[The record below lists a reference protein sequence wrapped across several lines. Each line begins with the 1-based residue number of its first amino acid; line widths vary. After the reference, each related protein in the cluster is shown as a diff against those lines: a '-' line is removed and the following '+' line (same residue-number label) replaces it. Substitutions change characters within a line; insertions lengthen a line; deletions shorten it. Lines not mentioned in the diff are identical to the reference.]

1 MRIKVIC
8 RLLIFALTTCFWLG
22 TGNVVNAKTDGW
34 IGTSEGA
41 DTGSGGGGGGGG
53 HATKSYSWIYYQ
65 SQINEPLNMD
75 FAPINTGTD
84 GITIV
89 GGKSIDGACSNG
101 VNRGFWHLGTNAVS
115 SDKSNSARYTGYYS
129 FDSGANIYALGFPK
143 ISSILSYNPPRATL
157 NWPKYGYASTRS
169 GDYGH
174 SDTRNVKTFWGWD
187 IARPGNERY
196 GWYEQWVPSN
206 VNHGLYH
213 NGNLVYKAVKSGSS
227 SSVLNDFKKAYR
239 AINGTDY
246 TGSNLPDGVFAFCY
260 WDDIEKEYTLTAKA
274 VDITGQSLGGVIQD
288 VTRKATEGN
297 VASVERKTNDDYM
310 FYCWKNTATGDCI
323 TSTNS
328 SDSLFISGTGGIKI
342 NKKMTENYTVY
353 AVYVKAYKLIISKDD
368 YSTVKVTRTAS
379 PYAKAPTGTLSNN
392 AKIYYGDKLS
402 VELNGSDCHPSYLGK
417 YTIDSVQKNAGTHS
431 VAVANNV
438 VVTAS
443 TGIESYTLRIDQAT
457 GSKITVNRKTVANG
471 APSSVKRGTLSNG
484 ATIYCGDTLT
494 ASFGLDTGY
503 EWGEHEFKGKNID
516 DKTRLIIDNPPHV
529 VGADVTVSTITGRKN
544 VALNAYAIKV
554 NSSGGYLADLNNGNS
569 IDSMSVDYGAEAS
582 VNHNKFMPTGY
593 TFRGWRENKTSGS
606 LLNKDVYAVKNL
618 TVENKNVYAGY
629 ERNAFE
635 GRARVFA
642 GDSTEGGS
650 FKDTGFVSFDKT
662 EPPLEVPCSSNGC
675 NVTFDFA
682 LRTVAGTGK
691 TSYAIQRKKN
701 TDDYGGVLS
710 TTSPVSPFAPGATGS
725 IIQIGD
731 KDSVTVK
738 LRPGDEYCYRLQFMP
753 YGVQNNDT
761 RKDLVVCASA
771 IPTTFEGK
779 TDVSGAYTT
788 TTGWRKTTK
797 EIYHTVSG
805 CSLTDGCKVR
815 FTHSL
820 KSIPANGDKTIY
832 YVNRDSNLHETSRGI
847 PAKRVVDFTEFN
859 GEETVVSS
867 GEDLTIYPG
876 MYVCE
881 ALRFLPDNTTVPP
894 ESEEE
899 LKEMMTTTKICIA
912 ATGNAQPDGN
922 ENLLD
927 IKINKTGENGTYSD
941 ETQWMKPGDTA
952 YFQTTYNPV
961 LQYTYYLRPQKVAI
975 NGGALYLNDDGE
987 KNLVCRLGIP
997 ATGCILGG
1005 LPNRSLFN
1013 YYNRLQ
1019 NNAYN
1024 KNNGSTVA
1032 EQESNTKYLEW
1043 NNAFTVQLSSN
1054 NFSSYSKVADY
1065 DSYANGDSSEKK
1077 ENNSQKITS
1086 SDVGKTISE
1095 RALINF
1101 SDNNTIKTTPN
1112 QVSFEAFNAAR
1123 VITSEV
1129 ADTVSAKV
1137 PYNFNTRIMINTS
1150 GESAVYAGEKA
1161 SSVSYD
1167 VEVVKKN
1174 NSLTTDGKD
1183 SSAYTTIIKNARIKA
1198 IAYADAGEYGGVA
1211 NYGDIN
1217 SSLCSY
1223 YGGVQNCQEV
1233 NISTN
1238 YTFNSAGSLDGYT
1251 EKGPQISGLYVPD
1264 VDAGSNYCVAV
1275 AIYPSSSGSDDNLNT
1290 SGSGTW
1296 RISDSKC
1303 FKVAKKPNFQLWGG
1317 GILMNGG
1324 AKLYTSEKKN
1334 LDGFAVASS
1343 GSPTY
1348 VFGSFVETNLIANG
1362 IVTGLAS
1369 GAGTGY
1375 TSTGLT
1381 ANPGGSMENSVSY
1394 CQRSMLSIA
1403 NNNCSNSVGNAGLSV
1418 LTNNISEKTAIVN
1431 KLFPG
1436 MEANITNGTINLET
1450 DYNETSAGVRYSYSN
1465 NNLTINAAT
1474 VGKGVTHVV
1483 RSDKNVLIAGNLI
1496 YEDSYSKLEQIPK
1509 LVILAKNIK
1518 VNCDVASVV
1527 SRIDAVLIAEENV
1540 DTCSVTDGDKGA
1552 VTGIDSEANSKQLKI
1567 NGMILA
1573 NSLTLNRTYGAARG
1587 VRSIVPAEII
1597 NYDTSL
1603 YLWSFGGKSDPENTG
1618 KFTQT
1623 YLREL
1628 PPRY

>member
-1 MRIKVIC
+1 MKHKIIAVFISLF
-8 RLLIFALTTCFWLG
+8 LLFFGFLCCNDVEADG
-22 TGNVVNAKTDGW
+22 GGW
-34 IGTSEGA
+34 INPEA
-41 DTGSGGGGGGGG
+41 DTGDSGSGSSGGGGSAGNR
-53 HATKSYSWIYYQ
+53 SYSWIYYQ
-65 SQINEPLNMD
+65 S
-75 FAPINTGTD
+75 TTD
-84 GITIV
+84 NKLSGDSFMFVPDNWYISNSNSGAGSFYISTECS
-89 GGKSIDGACSNG
+89 GKAENG
-101 VNRGFWHLGTNAVS
+101 QPRGFWHLGTNAELGNYKNLDQS
-115 SDKSNSARYTGYYS
+115 KPSCRLFSFPYTGDSRLPYWPSIRVDATTGWACEVTRKGYNYS
-129 FDSGANIYALGFPK
+129 GEAIVGTFGHN
-143 ISSILSYNPPRATL
+143 
-157 NWPKYGYASTRS
+157 STRDLKVLKS
-169 GDYGH
+169 GRFSG
-174 SDTRNVKTFWGWD
+174 WGES
-187 IARPGNERY
+187 A
-196 GWYEQWVPSN
+196 QAH
-206 VNHGLYH
+206 VNHELYY
-213 NGNLVYKAVKSGSS
+213 NDTMIFKAVKSRGTERAFS
-227 SSVLNDFKKAYR
+227 DYKKAYMK
-239 AINGTDY
+239 IMGITDEND
-246 TGSNLPDGVFAFCY
+246 SSLPKEMPKNVFAFCY
-260 WDDIEKEYTLTAKA
+260 WDGIEKPSTHTLTAYA
-274 VDITGQSLGGVIQD
+274 VDG
-288 VTRKATEGN
+288 
-297 VASVERKTNDDYM
+297 
-310 FYCWKNTATGDCI
+310 ATGYLLNDGSAI
-323 TSTNS
+323 GQVTKK
-328 SDSLFISGTGGIKI
+328 SGEVGSVAAI
-342 NKKMTENYTVY
+342 NIENYIAVGYRFSQETGNITAGKKYSVTLDSDVVVY
-353 AVYVKAYKLIISKDD
+353 FVYEKKYKLSIDKDD
-368 YSTVKVTRTAS
+368 YSNVGVTRTES
-379 PYAKAPTGTLSNN
+379 PYAKASIGNLDNN
-392 AKIYYGDKLS
+392 AAIYRGDILS
-402 VELNGSDCHPSYLGK
+402 LTLGAKDCHSAIKENYKIDGSVVGAGTFNRTVRGNVSVYARSPLMK
-417 YTIDSVQKNAGTHS
+417 YTLT
-431 VAVANNV
+431 
-438 VVTAS
+438 
-443 TGIESYTLRIDQAT
+443 IDQAE
-457 GSKITVNRKTVANG
+457 GSTIKVTRSKLASGVPGGTKVG
-471 APSSVKRGTLSNG
+471 LLSSN
-484 ATIYCGDTLT
+484 ATIYCGDTLN
-494 ASFGLDTGY
+494 AEFGLNTGY
-503 EWGEHEFKGKNID
+503 EWGSHRFVGKDIN
-516 DKTRLIIDNPPHV
+516 DNTSLKINSHI
-529 VGADVTVSTITGRKN
+529 VGANVKVSTSTNRKS

-606 LLNKDVYAVKNL
+606 LSNEDVYIVKNL

-642 GDSTEGGS
+642 GDSTEGDS

-820 KSIPANGDKTIY
+820 KSIPTNGDKTIY

-847 PAKRVVDFTEFN
+847 PAKRVVDFTEFD
-859 GEETVVSS
+859 GGETVVSS

-899 LKEMMTTTKICIA
+899 LKEIMTTTKICIA

-975 NGGALYLNDDGE
+975 NGGAFYLNDDGE

-1112 QVSFEAFNAAR
+1112 QVSFEAFNVAR

-1161 SSVSYD
+1161 SSVSYG

-1223 YGGVQNCQEV
+1223 YGGAQNCQEV

-1450 DYNETSAGVRYSYSN
+1450 DYNETSAGVRYSYSK

-1474 VGKGVTHVV
+1474 IGKGVTHVV

-1518 VNCDVASVV
+1518 VNCDVVNVV

-1540 DTCSVTDGDKGA
+1540 DTCSATDGDKGA